1 MSVKDLLYLS
11 YKYYFASSEMPES
24 AMVKAHFKP
33 MGQRPEHTTL
43 LTISIGGDLM
53 PYKLVSPSNSETLW
67 EHVGTDFFGSDIVFA
82 NLETPIDLNRPA
94 GFVPEVMLNDM
105 HFNANLDMMQV
116 FSGMGQFKGYDVL
129 SVCNNHSLDQGVEG
143 LDASMQYLHSQH
155 IRTVGAK
162 LTQDAMAYSII
173 EQQGVKVGFVA
184 YTFSLNQFDR
194 PIDQPWKVNALRLN
208 TAQADITELIQEVA
222 ACRAAGAE
230 FIVCSLHCGNAYQA
244 YPSEVTVDLFK
255 RVFVATEVDVIA
267 GSHPHNL
274 QPWTFYDYTSKRD
287 GQLKKGFAIYSL
299 ADFIA
304 YDIYTWCHLSAYLKV
319 ELYRDSEGQI
329 RFWPIV
335 RPMLM
340 SYQNKALELHY
351 AEEVFA
357 KSVLSSEEKD
367 LKRLYDICVHAF
379 NATTV

>member
-1 MSVKDLLYLS
+1 
-11 YKYYFASSEMPES
+11 
-24 AMVKAHFKP
+24 
-33 MGQRPEHTTL
+33 
-43 LTISIGGDLM
+43 
-53 PYKLVSPSNSETLW
+53 
-67 EHVGTDFFGSDIVFA
+67 
-82 NLETPIDLNRPA
+82 
-94 GFVPEVMLNDM
+94 
-105 HFNANLDMMQV
+105 
-116 FSGMGQFKGYDVL
+116 
-129 SVCNNHSLDQGVEG
+129 
-143 LDASMQYLHSQH
+143 
-155 IRTVGAK
+155 
-162 LTQDAMAYSII
+162 
-173 EQQGVKVGFVA
+173 
-184 YTFSLNQFDR
+184 
-194 PIDQPWKVNALRLN
+194 
-208 TAQADITELIQEVA
+208 
-222 ACRAAGAE
+222 
-230 FIVCSLHCGNAYQA
+230 
-244 YPSEVTVDLFK
+244 
-255 RVFVATEVDVIA
+255 VIA

-274 QPWTFYDYTSKRD
+274 QPWTFYDYTSKLD

-367 LKRLYDICVHAF
+367 LKRLYDICVHPF